1 MQSKRRFS
9 IHLDTDESLCACA
22 SASSLFFFLKSAF
35 HLFLVGLMHCLQKQT
50 SFFIKTFIKNG
61 SHSTIHTFKNYFAT
75 VFLVFNFQFS
85 TFNCIQTDPQQILV
99 SSTCKISYCSKRD
112 LGFNSGLYQKPI
124 NVFII
129 RSRCYKLKLSNI
141 YIYIYSI

>member
-61 SHSTIHTFKNYFAT
+61 SHGTIYTFKNYFAK
-75 VFLVFNFQFS
+75 VFSVFSFQQNKRYPNGPLVCVWAEMKNENYFTIQLIFANIHGPHYTFQHYLWDTLYYFN
-85 TFNCIQTDPQQILV
+85 
-99 SSTCKISYCSKRD
+99 
-112 LGFNSGLYQKPI
+112 
-124 NVFII
+124 
-129 RSRCYKLKLSNI
+129 
-141 YIYIYSI
+141 